1 MNNNTQT
8 KHIFSYSSQSGG
20 VNWIDWMKT
29 IGMYFIIWGHLSPNI
44 LKSFIYA
51 FSVPSFFMI
60 SGYLFKA
67 SDWTSFFKKNFKGI
81 IVPYFLLGFS
91 VVLFF
96 AVVKLYF
103 GGYEKDYFPLSIFA
117 LLIGNQNG
125 IGLGIGSQALW
136 FVYTLFLLKVLC
148 NCLRTNYKAQTATA
162 LLCLVAAY
170 VLDKNGLNLYSSWAN
185 VLLAYPFFYVGF
197 LLKNRFGTSI
207 NDFSIKRNN
216 KYSIISLLII
226 GSCLL
231 YALANINDLIEMYNA
246 KFGNNLF
253 LFIVDGF
260 IGTFLLAICSILC
273 GNKDKLGIVNN
284 LSKGTIIVLAWQIV
298 FLLMIDLTMSR
309 ILGCYLHN
317 DVVTFIIA
325 CVIYIV
331 FIPIIKFIRLHLPLL
346 VGYRR

>member
-1 MNNNTQT
+1 MNNKTQT
-8 KHIFSYSSQSGG
+8 KHKFFYSSKSG

-29 IGMYFIIWGHLSPNI
+29 IGMFFIIWGHLSPNI

-67 SDWTSFFKKNFKGI
+67 SDWTSFFKKKFKGI

-103 GGYEKDYFPLSIFA
+103 GGYGKDYFPLSIFA

-125 IGLGIGSQALW
+125 IGSGIGSQALW

-148 NCLRTNYKAQTATA
+148 NCLRTNYIAQTITA
-162 LLCLVAAY
+162 LLCLVVAY
-170 VLDKNGLNLYSSWAN
+170 VLNKNGLDMYSSWAN
-185 VLLAYPFFYVGF
+185 VLLAYPFFNIGF
-197 LLKNRFGTSI
+197 YIKNRFGTSI
-207 NDFSIKRNN
+207 NEFSIKSKSPYRVMA
-216 KYSIISLLII
+216 LLII

-231 YALANINDLIEMYNA
+231 FALGNANGMIEMYNA
-246 KFGNNLF
+246 KFGNDILLF
-253 LFIVDGF
+253 VVDGF
-260 IGTFLLAICSILC
+260 IGTFLLAIGSMLC
-273 GNKDKLGIVNN
+273 GNKDMLGIVNN

-298 FLLMIDLTMSR
+298 FLLMIDLTMAR
-309 ILGCYLHN
+309 TLGNYLHN
-317 DVVTFIIA
+317 DVITFIMT

-331 FIPIIKFIRLHLPLL
+331 FIPIIKIIKLHLPFL

>member
-1 MNNNTQT
+1 
-8 KHIFSYSSQSGG
+8 
-20 VNWIDWMKT
+20 MKT
-29 IGMYFIIWGHLSPNI
+29 IGMFFIIWGHLSPNI

-81 IVPYFLLGFS
+81 IVPYFLLGFC

-103 GGYEKDYFPLSIFA
+103 GGYEKDYFPLSLFA

-125 IGLGIGSQALW
+125 IGSGIGSQALW

-148 NCLRTNYKAQTATA
+148 NCLRTNYIAQTITA
-162 LLCLVAAY
+162 LLCLVVAY
-170 VLDKNGLNLYSSWAN
+170 VLNKNGLDMYSSWAN
-185 VLLAYPFFYVGF
+185 VLLAYPFFNIGF
-197 LLKNRFGTSI
+197 YIKNRFGTSI
-207 NDFSIKRNN
+207 NEFSIKSKSPYRVMA
-216 KYSIISLLII
+216 LLII

-231 YALANINDLIEMYNA
+231 FALADVNGIIEMYNA
-246 KFGNNLF
+246 KFGNDIF
-253 LFIVDGF
+253 LFIADGF
-260 IGTFLLAICSILC
+260 IGTVLLAICSMLF
-273 GNKDKLGIVNN
+273 GNKNRWGIINK

-317 DVVTFIIA
+317 DVVTFIMA

-331 FIPIIKFIRLHLPLL
+331 FIPFIKFIRLHLPFL

>member
-1 MNNNTQT
+1 MNNKTQT
-8 KHIFSYSSQSGG
+8 KHKFFYSSKSGG

-29 IGMYFIIWGHLSPNI
+29 IGMFFIIWGHLSPNI

-103 GGYEKDYFPLSIFA
+103 GGYGKDYFPLSIFA

-125 IGLGIGSQALW
+125 IGSGIGSQALW

-148 NCLRTNYKAQTATA
+148 NCLRTNYIAQTITA
-162 LLCLVAAY
+162 LLCLVVAY
-170 VLDKNGLNLYSSWAN
+170 VLNKNGLDMYSSWAN
-185 VLLAYPFFYVGF
+185 VLLAYPFFNIGF
-197 LLKNRFGTSI
+197 YIKNRFGTSI
-207 NDFSIKRNN
+207 NEFSIKSKSPYRVMA
-216 KYSIISLLII
+216 LLII

-231 YALANINDLIEMYNA
+231 FALGNANGMIEMYNA
-246 KFGNNLF
+246 KFGNDILLF
-253 LFIVDGF
+253 VVDGF
-260 IGTFLLAICSILC
+260 IGTFLLAIGSMLC
-273 GNKDKLGIVNN
+273 GNKDMLGIVNN

-298 FLLMIDLTMSR
+298 FLLMIDLTMAR
-309 ILGCYLHN
+309 TLGNYLHN
-317 DVVTFIIA
+317 DVITFIMT

-331 FIPIIKFIRLHLPLL
+331 FIPIIKIIKLHLPFL

>member
-1 MNNNTQT
+1 MDNKTQT
-8 KHIFSYSSQSGG
+8 KHKFFYSSKSGG

-29 IGMYFIIWGHLSPNI
+29 IGMFFIIWGHLSPNI

-103 GGYEKDYFPLSIFA
+103 GGYEKDYFPLSLFA

-125 IGLGIGSQALW
+125 IGSGIGSQALW

-148 NCLRTNYKAQTATA
+148 NCLRTNYIAQTITA
-162 LLCLVAAY
+162 LLCLVVAY
-170 VLDKNGLNLYSSWAN
+170 VLNKNGLDMYSSWAN
-185 VLLAYPFFYVGF
+185 VLLAYPFFNIGF
-197 LLKNRFGTSI
+197 YIKNRFGTSI
-207 NDFSIKRNN
+207 NEFSIKSKSPYRVMA
-216 KYSIISLLII
+216 LLII

-231 YALANINDLIEMYNA
+231 FALGNANGMIEMYNA
-246 KFGNNLF
+246 KFGNDILLF
-253 LFIVDGF
+253 VVDGF
-260 IGTFLLAICSILC
+260 IGTFLLAIGSMLC
-273 GNKDKLGIVNN
+273 GNKDMLGIVNN

-298 FLLMIDLTMSR
+298 FLLMIDLTMAR
-309 ILGCYLHN
+309 TLGNYLHN
-317 DVVTFIIA
+317 DVITFIMT

-331 FIPIIKFIRLHLPLL
+331 FIPIIKIIKLHLPFL